1 MNRGTIEGHWDE
13 MKNMVKARW
22 AKLTDEDLQKI
33 AGKRDKLLGRLQA
46 AYGYDKNEAEREL
59 SKFEKEGKKGCDS
72 TCSH

>member
-1 MNRGTIEGHWDE
+1 MNRGMIEGHWDE

-22 AKLTDEDLQKI
+22 GKLTDEDLNKI
-33 AGKRDKLLGRLQA
+33 AGKREKLIGRLQA

-59 SKFEKEGKKGCDS
+59 LTFEKEGKKGCGS